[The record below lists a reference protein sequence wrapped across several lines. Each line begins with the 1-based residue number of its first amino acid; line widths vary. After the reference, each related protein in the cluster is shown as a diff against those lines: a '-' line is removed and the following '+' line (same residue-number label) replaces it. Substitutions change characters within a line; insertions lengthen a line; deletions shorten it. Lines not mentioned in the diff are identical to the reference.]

1 MPKEK
6 AEQKTKT
13 LDVTINLHKLCH
25 RITFKKKA
33 KRAIS
38 EIKQVAGKMMD
49 TPADVRIETKLNK
62 VCDAEALA
70 ARRAPRSAAGCVA
83 PARAGLALPYLH
95 HPSATLFSP

>member
-25 RITFKKKA
+25 RVTFKKKA

-62 VCDAEALA
+62 VCAQAVWL
-70 ARRAPRSAAGCVA
+70 
-83 PARAGLALPYLH
+83 PARLPCCSLAPCPHMRALVLH
-95 HPSATLFSP
+95 LCSPFSICCIV

>member
-25 RITFKKKA
+25 RVTFKKKA

-62 VCDAEALA
+62 VCAQ
-70 ARRAPRSAAGCVA
+70 
-83 PARAGLALPYLH
+83 
-95 HPSATLFSP
+95 AT